1 MFLII
6 QVSILTVT
14 LSGEVLLIPT
24 MVLTGI
30 LGTKYNPEVN
40 CSPWLARFNPVLHEV
55 KSGFQTEELSVD
67 P

>member
-30 LGTKYNPEVN
+30 LGTKYNPKIN

-55 KSGFQTEELSVD
+55 QSGFQTEELSVD